1 MEDNS
6 RLCTAGCLVD
16 KPRLCTAGRDGT
28 FSARDWQPAAVVLGV
43 GLEHMYGWGA
53 RTLVLP
59 DPDLGCS
66 VEALLRSH
74 VIVFPRILQA
84 ACHVHNT
91 LHILTCQPE
100 CFNYLCSQVGSTR
113 YHVIPA
119 EDHKC

>member
-16 KPRLCTAGRDGT
+16 KFRLCAAGRVGT
-28 FSARDWQPAAVVLGV
+28 ISARGWQLAAVVLGV

-66 VEALLRSH
+66 VVGLLRSH
-74 VIVFPRILQA
+74 VIVFQRILQA
-84 ACHVHNT
+84 ASRVHNT

-100 CFNYLCSQVGSTR
+100 CFNYLCSQVGRTR
-113 YHVIPA
+113 YHVIHA
-119 EDHKC
+119 EVHKC